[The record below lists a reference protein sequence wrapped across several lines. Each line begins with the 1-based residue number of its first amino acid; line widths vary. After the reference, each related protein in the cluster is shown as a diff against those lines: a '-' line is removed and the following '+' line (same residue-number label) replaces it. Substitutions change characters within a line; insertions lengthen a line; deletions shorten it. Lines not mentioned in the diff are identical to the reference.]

1 MQMEYVKDHRDYLK
15 RELKQRSSRRP
26 LYSQRAFARDLGLS
40 PSTLVEYLNGKLM
53 LSVGRVS
60 MLSKKMG
67 LSNEQKQHWMD
78 LITSTQAKDNEKK
91 RISGL
96 RVEARFQAQK
106 SNLTVSEFQI
116 ISDWYHFA
124 FLELVEMNPEKY
136 SSLSVSAKAL
146 GIPLKTL
153 QAGVQRLRELNLLIA
168 DDKGGLKACTSTQI
182 SDQAPSLAIRTFH
195 SQILQKALTAVEM
208 QTVNKRFCSSTM
220 IALPK
225 DKIQEIIKE
234 LGSLAFKVLEPYIQ
248 NDSSILIKNER
259 TELYC
264 LGIQFFDLLTTS
276 ESMVATSGREK

>member
-1 MQMEYVKDHRDYLK
+1 MEYVKDHRDYLK
-15 RELKQRSSRRP
+15 RELKQRSVRRP

-67 LSNEQKQHWMD
+67 LTSEQKQHWMD
-78 LITSTQAKDNEKK
+78 LISANQTKDYEKK
-91 RISGL
+91 KLSSLRI
-96 RVEARFQAQK
+96 EARFQAQK

-124 FLELVEMNPEKY
+124 FLELIEMNSEKY
-136 SSLSVSAKAL
+136 SSLAISAKAL
-146 GIPLKTL
+146 GVPLKTL
-153 QAGVQRLRELNLLIA
+153 QLGVQRLKDLQLLNVEVN
-168 DDKGGLKACTSTQI
+168 GNLKTNFITQL

-195 SQILQKALTAVEM
+195 AQILEKAVKSVE
-208 QTVNKRFCSSTM
+208 QQPVHRRFCSSTM

-225 DKIQEIIKE
+225 DKIPEIISE

-248 NDSSILIKNER
+248 NHSSSLVTNEKS
-259 TELYC
+259 ELYC
-264 LGIQFFDLLTTS
+264 LGIQFFDLLTNSATDS
-276 ESMVATSGREK
+276 EPTFSRSVK